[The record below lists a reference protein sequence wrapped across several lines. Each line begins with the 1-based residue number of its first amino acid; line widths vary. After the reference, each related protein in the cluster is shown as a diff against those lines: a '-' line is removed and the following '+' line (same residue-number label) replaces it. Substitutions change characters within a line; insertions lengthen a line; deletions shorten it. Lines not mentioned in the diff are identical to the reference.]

1 MRAELVEHRAS
12 IAQGTGGHGVGPVT
26 PTPVAAQV
34 GEGGSVSIEVQQ
46 VLPHLIGRLSVQSWR
61 GCGATQRC

>member
-1 MRAELVEHRAS
+1 MRAELVEHRVP

-34 GEGGSVSIEVQQ
+34 GEGGSVGIEVQQ
-46 VLPHLIGRLSVQSWR
+46 VLPHLIGRLNIQSWR
-61 GCGATQRC
+61 SCGTAQRC